1 MKTGKRWMLLLLV
14 VLSVLWAGSISAVAA
29 TPLESHGALSVQGA
43 KIVDSHGKAF
53 QLKGVST
60 HGLSWFPEYVSKEAF
75 QSLRDQWG
83 ANTVRLAMYTAEYNG
98 YCTGSAAN
106 RTTLKNL
113 VDKGVKAATE
123 LGMYVIIDWH
133 ILQDNNPNTY
143 KSQSIAFFREMASKY
158 KNYNNVIYEICNEPN
173 GGTSWSQVKSYA
185 QSVIGEIRKTDK
197 DAIIIVGTPTWS
209 QDVDQA
215 AKSPI
220 SGYSNI
226 AYSFHFYANTHR
238 ESYRTKLEN
247 ALKKGLPVVVTE
259 FGICDASGNG
269 SVNRTEGDR
278 WISLLNR
285 YQTGYVCWN
294 LSNKNESSA
303 LLKSSCK
310 KKSGWSSADLSD
322 SGKWL
327 VDTLKGKLPSG
338 TQSSESVTKPSSSS
352 TQTAGT
358 VSGGK
363 SVKAS
368 KKYCSISLK
377 REKTWKSGKRYYSL
391 YRLVINNK
399 SSKYN
404 ISDWKVQIRFKK
416 SIKKNN
422 SWNGKMKFSGKTVT
436 ISPVSWN
443 RTIAR
448 KGKAKDIGF
457 IVSSSSKSNKVSSAV
472 FK

>member
-1 MKTGKRWMLLLLV
+1 MKNGKRWVIFLFV
-14 VLSVLWAGSISAVAA
+14 ILSVLWGGSFSAAA
-29 TPLESHGALSVQGA
+29 STPLESHGALSVKGG
-43 KIVDSHGKAF
+43 KVVDSHGKTF

-113 VDKGVKAATE
+113 VDKGVKAATD

-133 ILQDNNPNTY
+133 ILRDNNPNTY
-143 KSQSIAFFREMASKY
+143 KKQSLAFFREMAAKY
-158 KNYNNVIYEICNEPN
+158 KNYDNVIYEICNEPN
-173 GGTSWSQVKSYA
+173 GGTTWSQVRSYA

-220 SGYSNI
+220 TGYGNI
-226 AYSFHFYANTHR
+226 AYSFHFYAGTHK

-259 FGICDASGNG
+259 FGISDASGSGGINK
-269 SVNRTEGDR
+269 TEGDR

-285 YQTGYVCWN
+285 YQTGYVCWS

-310 KKSGWSSADLSD
+310 KRSGWGSSDLSD

-327 VDTLKGKLPSG
+327 VNTLKGKLASG
-338 TQSSESVTKPSSSS
+338 TQSGSTVSQSSQ
-352 TQTAGT
+352 TTGQTAAAST
-358 VSGGK
+358 KVK

-377 REKTWKSGKRYYSL
+377 REKTWKSGKKYYSL
-391 YRLVINNK
+391 YRLVITNK

-404 ISDWKVQIRFKK
+404 ISDWKIQIRFKN
-416 SIKKNN
+416 SIKKSS

-436 ISPVSWN
+436 ITPVSWN
-443 RTIAR
+443 KTIVR

-457 IVSSSSKSNKVSSAV
+457 IVSSYSKSNKISSAV